1 MYINKKTAL
10 GNSMIIKLLIKFTKH
25 FKIIKNK
32 RIKEVTFF
40 FTDQSCNTGNQFTQ
54 KWTFLQFRT
63 LMQGK
68 IFSILFVFFFFKKL
82 RKITFGI
89 LILVSLA
96 LIQYY

>member
-1 MYINKKTAL
+1 
-10 GNSMIIKLLIKFTKH
+10 
-25 FKIIKNK
+25 
-32 RIKEVTFF
+32 
-40 FTDQSCNTGNQFTQ
+40 
-54 KWTFLQFRT
+54 
-63 LMQGK
+63 MQGK